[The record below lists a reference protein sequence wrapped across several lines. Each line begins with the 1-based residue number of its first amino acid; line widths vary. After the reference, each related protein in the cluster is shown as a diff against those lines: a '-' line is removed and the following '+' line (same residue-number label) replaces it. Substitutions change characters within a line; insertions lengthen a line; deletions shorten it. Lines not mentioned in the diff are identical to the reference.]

1 MEGAYLPGNI
11 RQRMQELMKEHKI
24 TQAQLATRIGS
35 TESAISRFVS
45 GKTDKISTEH
55 LLRIAKVFEV
65 STDFL
70 LGEVNTPDRTN
81 FDIEELGLSVQAA
94 RNLYT
99 GKANAEIVN
108 RLLESPRFAEVT
120 YMIEQYFDDTLAAG
134 FAGQNQMLTTLS
146 AMLRRNNKTDAA
158 VQAARTVNRQ
168 KVPVYQA
175 DLTMI
180 QNTFMAALREVKKE
194 IGNDFTAA
202 QSLTKGI
209 TQQMFTELT
218 KGADVHTPTITPEMI
233 SAAVTQSAAGMD
245 GVQKEALD
253 KFGQALTEFLQST
266 LDDDTEHIYGG
277 AAGSEERDRQRFHS
291 SAVLDQGHHSADVY
305 RTHQRGGCS
314 YSDHHARND
323 FRRRH
328 PERSGD
334 GRCAKGSIRQ
344 VRSGADGISPI
355 HLRPRAGEAK
365 CRPGAMSSCADWH
378 RKGIRLPVTFCWK
391 RIWDSSE
398 KLRWSNTE
406 TWGWMKM
413 ILELIWMI

>member
-194 IGNDFTAA
+194 IGN
-202 QSLTKGI
+202 
-209 TQQMFTELT
+209 E
-218 KGADVHTPTITPEMI
+218 
-233 SAAVTQSAAGMD
+233 
-245 GVQKEALD
+245 
-253 KFGQALTEFLQST
+253 
-266 LDDDTEHIYGG
+266 
-277 AAGSEERDRQRFHS
+277 FHS

>member
-146 AMLRRNNKTDAA
+146 VMLRRNNKTDAA

-218 KGADVHTPTITPEMI
+218 KGADVHTPPP
-233 SAAVTQSAAGMD
+233 
-245 GVQKEALD
+245 
-253 KFGQALTEFLQST
+253 
-266 LDDDTEHIYGG
+266 
-277 AAGSEERDRQRFHS
+277 
-291 SAVLDQGHHSADVY
+291 
-305 RTHQRGGCS
+305 
-314 YSDHHARND
+314 DHHARND

-365 CRPGAMSSCADWH
+365 CRPGAMSSCAEWH

>member
-134 FAGQNQMLTTLS
+134 FAGQNQMLATLS
-146 AMLRRNNKTDAA
+146 AMLRRNVKTDAA

-202 QSLTKGI
+202 QSLTKG
-209 TQQMFTELT
+209 Q
-218 KGADVHTPTITPEMI
+218 DVQAPTITPEMS

-266 LDDDTEHIYGG
+266 LDHAQEK
-277 AAGSEERDRQRFHS
+277 QN
-291 SAVLDQGHHSADVY
+291 AD
-305 RTHQRGGCS
+305 
-314 YSDHHARND
+314 
-323 FRRRH
+323 
-328 PERSGD
+328 PE
-334 GRCAKGSIRQ
+334 Q
-344 VRSGADGISPI
+344 
-355 HLRPRAGEAK
+355 
-365 CRPGAMSSCADWH
+365 
-378 RKGIRLPVTFCWK
+378 
-391 RIWDSSE
+391 
-398 KLRWSNTE
+398 
-406 TWGWMKM
+406 
-413 ILELIWMI
+413 

>member
-158 VQAARTVNRQ
+158 VQAARAVNRQ

-194 IGNDFTAA
+194 IGNDFTVA

-209 TQQMFTELT
+209 TQQMFSELT
-218 KGADVHTPTITPEMI
+218 KGQDVQAPTITPEMI
-233 SAAVTQSAAGMD
+233 SAAVTQ
-245 GVQKEALD
+245 
-253 KFGQALTEFLQST
+253 
-266 LDDDTEHIYGG
+266 
-277 AAGSEERDRQRFHS
+277 ER
-291 SAVLDQGHHSADVY
+291 G
-305 RTHQRGGCS
+305 
-314 YSDHHARND
+314 RNG
-323 FRRRH
+323 RR
-328 PERSGD
+328 
-334 GRCAKGSIRQ
+334 AKGSVGQ

-365 CRPGAMSSCADWH
+365 CRPGAMSSCAEWH

>member
-55 LLRIAKVFEV
+55 LIRIARVFNV

-120 YMIEQYFDDTLAAG
+120 YMIEQYFDDVLAAG

-146 AMLRRNNKTDAA
+146 AMLRRNVKTDAA

-168 KVPVYQA
+168 KIPVYQA

-180 QNTFMAALREVKKE
+180 QNTFMAALREGKKE
-194 IGNDFTAA
+194 IGNDFT
-202 QSLTKGI
+202 QTLTKGI
-209 TQQMFTELT
+209 TQQMFSELT
-218 KGADVHTPTITPEMI
+218 KGQDVQTPTITPEMI

-266 LDDDTEHIYGG
+266 LDHAQEK
-277 AAGSEERDRQRFHS
+277 QN
-291 SAVLDQGHHSADVY
+291 AD
-305 RTHQRGGCS
+305 
-314 YSDHHARND
+314 
-323 FRRRH
+323 
-328 PERSGD
+328 PE
-334 GRCAKGSIRQ
+334 Q
-344 VRSGADGISPI
+344 
-355 HLRPRAGEAK
+355 
-365 CRPGAMSSCADWH
+365 
-378 RKGIRLPVTFCWK
+378 
-391 RIWDSSE
+391 
-398 KLRWSNTE
+398 
-406 TWGWMKM
+406 
-413 ILELIWMI
+413 

>member
-146 AMLRRNNKTDAA
+146 AMLRRNVKTDAA

-202 QSLTKGI
+202 QTSGK
-209 TQQMFTELT
+209 
-218 KGADVHTPTITPEMI
+218 
-233 SAAVTQSAAGMD
+233 
-245 GVQKEALD
+245 
-253 KFGQALTEFLQST
+253 
-266 LDDDTEHIYGG
+266 GG
-277 AAGSEERDRQRFHS
+277 AAPWRRTSNRVRPTSPSGLMARVSMKPCF
-291 SAVLDQGHHSADVY
+291 VMIFSAD
-305 RTHQRGGCS
+305 T
-314 YSDHHARND
+314 
-323 FRRRH
+323 
-328 PERSGD
+328 
-334 GRCAKGSIRQ
+334 K
-344 VRSGADGISPI
+344 
-355 HLRPRAGEAK
+355 
-365 CRPGAMSSCADWH
+365 SSTQT
-378 RKGIRLPVTFCWK
+378 GLFSRL
-391 RIWDSSE
+391 
-398 KLRWSNTE
+398 
-406 TWGWMKM
+406 MAA
-413 ILELIWMI
+413 

>member
-134 FAGQNQMLTTLS
+134 FAGQNQMQ
-146 AMLRRNNKTDAA
+146 NNKTDAA

-202 QSLTKGI
+202 QTLTKGI
-209 TQQMFTELT
+209 TQQMFSELT
-218 KGADVHTPTITPEMI
+218 KDQDVQAPTITPEMI

-266 LDDDTEHIYGG
+266 LDHAQEK
-277 AAGSEERDRQRFHS
+277 QN
-291 SAVLDQGHHSADVY
+291 AD
-305 RTHQRGGCS
+305 
-314 YSDHHARND
+314 
-323 FRRRH
+323 
-328 PERSGD
+328 PE
-334 GRCAKGSIRQ
+334 
-344 VRSGADGISPI
+344 
-355 HLRPRAGEAK
+355 
-365 CRPGAMSSCADWH
+365 
-378 RKGIRLPVTFCWK
+378 
-391 RIWDSSE
+391 
-398 KLRWSNTE
+398 
-406 TWGWMKM
+406 
-413 ILELIWMI
+413 

>member
-146 AMLRRNNKTDAA
+146 AMLRRNVKTDAA
-158 VQAARTVNRQ
+158 VQGPELSTGR
-168 KVPVYQA
+168 K
-175 DLTMI
+175 
-180 QNTFMAALREVKKE
+180 
-194 IGNDFTAA
+194 
-202 QSLTKGI
+202 SL
-209 TQQMFTELT
+209 
-218 KGADVHTPTITPEMI
+218 
-233 SAAVTQSAAGMD
+233 
-245 GVQKEALD
+245 
-253 KFGQALTEFLQST
+253 
-266 LDDDTEHIYGG
+266 Y
-277 AAGSEERDRQRFHS
+277 
-291 SAVLDQGHHSADVY
+291 
-305 RTHQRGGCS
+305 
-314 YSDHHARND
+314 
-323 FRRRH
+323 
-328 PERSGD
+328 
-334 GRCAKGSIRQ
+334 IRQ
-344 VRSGADGISPI
+344 
-355 HLRPRAGEAK
+355 
-365 CRPGAMSSCADWH
+365 
-378 RKGIRLPVTFCWK
+378 T
-391 RIWDSSE
+391 
-398 KLRWSNTE
+398 
-406 TWGWMKM
+406 
-413 ILELIWMI
+413 